1 MLTDA
6 LAAFAD
12 RPGLIAADRQLT
24 WGQALALGRQLI
36 AGLPRPRSLVM
47 LRCRTDI
54 ESVSALLALLADGH
68 VPLLVEA
75 DLAPALGAQLA
86 ERYRVEAI
94 VDPATEVTLTGAV
107 PAELNPALALLLTTS
122 GSTGSPKLVRLSAA
136 GLAANAAAI
145 AASLDLSAD
154 ERPLL
159 HLPISY
165 SYGLSVITSHLSV
178 GAALVPTTAGI
189 MEPAWWA
196 ALADHGATSISGV
209 PFHYATLRRFGEARL
224 DLPQLRTLT
233 QAGGKLDAKIA
244 AWFADFA
251 ARSGRRF
258 VIMYG
263 QTEAGPRIATLPP
276 EHALAAT
283 DAIGRPI
290 PGVSIRLVDEDGGD
304 VAPGEAGE
312 MLVRSPAVMLG
323 YAHGPDDLAAGD
335 TLGGELAT
343 GDVAVLGPDGLYRIV
358 GRRSRLL
365 KIFGLRINLDEI
377 ETRLAAIGHPAL
389 AFGDDDR
396 LQLLLEAPGSDVA
409 EVRARLT
416 ELFSLPPR
424 GIEIRSAG
432 TPVERGA
439 TGKISK
445 AAFAAA
451 WEAAA

>member
-6 LAAFAD
+6 LAQFAD
-12 RPGLIAADRQLT
+12 RPGLIAGDRQLT
-24 WGQALALGRQLI
+24 WGQAVALGRRLT

-54 ESVSALLALLADGH
+54 ESVAALLALLADGH

-75 DLAPALGAQLA
+75 DLAPALTAQLA
-86 ERYRVEAI
+86 ETYRVDAI
-94 VDPATEVTLTGAV
+94 VDAAGVSVTGAA
-107 PAELNPALALLLTTS
+107 PAELHPALALLLTTS
-122 GSTGSPKLVRLSAA
+122 GSTGSPKLVRLGTA

-145 AASLDLSAD
+145 AASLDLHGD

-165 SYGLSVITSHLSV
+165 SYGLSVITSHLHA

-196 ALADHGATSISGV
+196 TLADHGATSISGV

-224 DLPQLRTLT
+224 DLPALRTLT
-233 QAGGKLDAKIA
+233 QAGGKLDPRIA

-251 ARSGRRF
+251 SRTGRRF

-276 EHALAAT
+276 QLAAAAT

-290 PGVSIRLVDEDGGD
+290 PGVDIRLVAEDGTD
-304 VAPGEAGE
+304 VPPGAAGE
-312 MLVRSPAVMLG
+312 MLVRSPGVMLG
-323 YAHGPDDLAAGD
+323 YAFGADDLAAGD
-335 TLGGELAT
+335 TQRGELAT
-343 GDVAVLGPDGLYRIV
+343 GDVAVLGEDGLYRIV

-377 ETRLAAIGHPAL
+377 EARLAAIGHPAL
-389 AFGDDDR
+389 AFGEDDR
-396 LQLLLEAPGSDVA
+396 LQLLLETPASDVA

-424 GIEIRSAG
+424 GIDIRKLRVA
-432 TPVERGA
+432 VERSPA
-439 TGKISK
+439 GKISK
-445 AAFAAA
+445 AALAAA